1 MHIIGQILFGLVVGI
16 LAKLLMPGRDPG
28 GIIVTALIGMAGALV
43 GTFVGRAM
51 WGPAYASG
59 WLMAILGSIA
69 LLALYRVFAGR
80 QA

>member
-43 GTFVGRAM
+43 GTFIGRAI
-51 WGPAYASG
+51 WGPGYAAG
-59 WLMAILGSIA
+59 WIMAILGSIA

-80 QA
+80 PA